1 MYGRNQHNIV
11 KQLSSNKKINK
22 KREKITKKKII
33 ISIDVEKASDKI
45 QYLHLFMIKK
55 NFPKCEHK
63 GNISH
68 IIKAIEDNH

>member
-45 QYLHLFMIKK
+45 HLPFIIKK
-55 NFPKCEHK
+55 DSLKSRQRRNLPQCNK
-63 GNISH
+63 GH
-68 IIKAIEDNH
+68 V